1 MWKHKNTIFTY
12 LITFIAAIVISGCNS
27 TYSFKVDAINN
38 PDPTVKELK
47 SYKIV
52 SSNAQINEE
61 DLEFKEV
68 SHYIKTALSGK
79 GYYEAPDLQKADMV
93 IDVSYG
99 VSEPQTDFKTKT
111 SPIYGRSGGGYR
123 SISTPV
129 IDKNGKVRYVNSTV
143 FTPPRVE
150 MIGVQEQI
158 VPIITY
164 EKYLRMTS
172 RDNRE
177 VENNESPTQVWS
189 IYVKNKDESEDLRK
203 YVPLMAAAALPY
215 VGENTENQQEI
226 KIKEEDDIVDF
237 VKKGL

>member
-1 MWKHKNTIFTY
+1 MLEHKIE
-12 LITFIAAIVISGCNS
+12 LIPLVALFATLVITGCSS

-38 PDPTVKELK
+38 SDPNVKELK

-52 SSNAQINEE
+52 SSNVQINEE
-61 DLEFKEV
+61 DLEFQEV
-68 SHYIKTALSGK
+68 SQYIKTALSGR
-79 GYYEAPDLQKADMV
+79 GYYEASEIDNADMV

-111 SPIYGRSGGGYR
+111 SPIYGRSSGGFKT
-123 SISTPV
+123 ISTPV
-129 IDKNGKVRYVNSTV
+129 IDRNGNVRYVNSTV
-143 FTPPRVE
+143 YTPSRLE

-158 VPIITY
+158 IPIITY

-172 RDNRE
+172 RDNRDI
-177 VENNESPTQVWS
+177 VNKESPTQVWS

-203 YVPLMAAAALPY
+203 YVPLMAAAAIPY

-226 KIKEEDDIVDF
+226 RIKEEDDIVDF

>member
-1 MWKHKNTIFTY
+1 MREHNITVATSLALLAA
-12 LITFIAAIVISGCNS
+12 LILVGCQS

-38 PDPTVKELK
+38 PDPKVKELK

-52 SSNAQINEE
+52 SSNTQINEE
-61 DLEFKEV
+61 DLEFQEV
-68 SHYIKTALSGK
+68 SQYIKTALSGK
-79 GYYEAPDLQKADMV
+79 GYYEAPAIENADMV

-123 SISTPV
+123 TIATPV
-129 IDKNGKVRYVNSTV
+129 IDKNGNVRYVNSTV

-172 RDNRE
+172 RDNRDL
-177 VENNESPTQVWS
+177 ENNESPTQVWS
-189 IYVKNKDESEDLRK
+189 IYIKNKDESEDLRK
-203 YVPLMAAAALPY
+203 YVPLMAAAAIPY

-226 KIKEEDDIVDF
+226 KIKEEDDIVNF

>member
-1 MWKHKNTIFTY
+1 MREHKIEFTPF
-12 LITFIAAIVISGCNS
+12 ITLLAALVLAGCSS

-38 PDPTVKELK
+38 PDPNVKELK

-52 SSNAQINEE
+52 SSNAQINED
-61 DLEFKEV
+61 DLEFQEV
-68 SHYIKTALSGK
+68 SQYIKTALSGK
-79 GYYEAPDLQKADMV
+79 GYYEAPAIDNADMV

-111 SPIYGRSGGGYR
+111 SPAYGRSSGGYKT
-123 SISTPV
+123 ISTPV
-129 IDKNGKVRYVNSTV
+129 IDRNGNVRYVNSTV

-172 RDNRE
+172 RDNRDK
-177 VENNESPTQVWS
+177 ENNENPTQVWS
-189 IYVKNKDESEDLRK
+189 IYVKNKDESENLRK
-203 YVPLMAAAALPY
+203 YIPLMAAAAIPY

>member
-1 MWKHKNTIFTY
+1 MLEHKIE
-12 LITFIAAIVISGCNS
+12 LIPLVALFATLVITGCSS

-38 PDPTVKELK
+38 SDPNVKELK

-52 SSNAQINEE
+52 SSNVQINEE
-61 DLEFKEV
+61 DLEFQEV
-68 SHYIKTALSGK
+68 SQYIKTALSGR
-79 GYYEAPDLQKADMV
+79 GYYEAPAIDNADMV

-111 SPIYGRSGGGYR
+111 SPIYGRSSGGFKT
-123 SISTPV
+123 ISTPV
-129 IDKNGKVRYVNSTV
+129 IDRNGNVRYVNSTV
-143 FTPPRVE
+143 YTPSRLE
-150 MIGVQEQI
+150 MIGVQDQI
-158 VPIITY
+158 IPIITY

-172 RDNRE
+172 RDNRDI
-177 VENNESPTQVWS
+177 VNKESPTQVWS

-203 YVPLMAAAALPY
+203 YVPLMAAAAIPY

-226 KIKEEDDIVDF
+226 RIKEEDDIVDF

>member
-1 MWKHKNTIFTY
+1 MLEHKIE
-12 LITFIAAIVISGCNS
+12 LIPLVALFATLVITGCSS

-38 PDPTVKELK
+38 SDPNVKELK

-52 SSNAQINEE
+52 SSNVQINEE
-61 DLEFKEV
+61 DLEFQEV
-68 SHYIKTALSGK
+68 SQYIKTALSGR
-79 GYYEAPDLQKADMV
+79 GYYEAPAIDNADMV

-111 SPIYGRSGGGYR
+111 SPIYGRSSGGFKT
-123 SISTPV
+123 ISTPV
-129 IDKNGKVRYVNSTV
+129 IDRNGNVRYVNNTV
-143 FTPPRVE
+143 FTPSRVE
-150 MIGVQEQI
+150 VIGVQEQI
-158 VPIITY
+158 IPIITY

-172 RDNRE
+172 RDNRDI
-177 VENNESPTQVWS
+177 VNKESPTQVWS

-203 YVPLMAAAALPY
+203 YVPLMAAAAIPY

-226 KIKEEDDIVDF
+226 RIKEEDDIVDF

>member
-1 MWKHKNTIFTY
+1 MLEHKIE
-12 LITFIAAIVISGCNS
+12 LIPLVALFATLVITGCSS

-38 PDPTVKELK
+38 SDPNVKELK

-52 SSNAQINEE
+52 SSNVQINEE
-61 DLEFKEV
+61 DLEFQEV
-68 SHYIKTALSGK
+68 SQYINTALSGR
-79 GYYEAPDLQKADMV
+79 GYYEAPAIDNADMV

-111 SPIYGRSGGGYR
+111 SPIYGRSSGGFKT
-123 SISTPV
+123 ISTPV
-129 IDKNGKVRYVNSTV
+129 IDRNGNVRYVNSTV
-143 FTPPRVE
+143 FTPSRVE

-158 VPIITY
+158 IPIITY

-172 RDNRE
+172 RDNRDI
-177 VENNESPTQVWS
+177 VNKESPTQVWS

-203 YVPLMAAAALPY
+203 YVPLMAAAAIPY

-226 KIKEEDDIVDF
+226 RIKEEDDIVDF

>member
-1 MWKHKNTIFTY
+1 MLEHKIE
-12 LITFIAAIVISGCNS
+12 LIPLVALFATLVITGCSS

-38 PDPTVKELK
+38 SDPNVKELK

-52 SSNAQINEE
+52 SSNVQFNEE
-61 DLEFKEV
+61 DLEFQEV
-68 SHYIKTALSGK
+68 SQYIKTALSGR
-79 GYYEAPDLQKADMV
+79 GYYEAPAIDNADMV

-111 SPIYGRSGGGYR
+111 SPIYGRSSGGFKT
-123 SISTPV
+123 ISTPV
-129 IDKNGKVRYVNSTV
+129 IDRNGNVRYVNSTV
-143 FTPPRVE
+143 FTPSRVE

-158 VPIITY
+158 IPIITY

-172 RDNRE
+172 RDNRDI
-177 VENNESPTQVWS
+177 VNKESPTQVWS

-203 YVPLMAAAALPY
+203 YVPLMAAAAIPY

-226 KIKEEDDIVDF
+226 RIKEEDDIVDF